1 MAKGKT
7 DESNGQ
13 EDSDLM
19 AVIEA
24 TDPQT
29 MDPRTAEP
37 PTPPSQD
44 PTPEKVIEAPTTPPP
59 LPTSPR
65 RSGAGPF
72 FGMVLGGIVAAGA
85 GFGLAQYM
93 PGQFA
98 KDADETLAATVA
110 AQADEIAALRAEL
123 AGLPTPDPQIE
134 ARLAALE
141 ALPAA
146 QDDEGLTVRLAE
158 LETEIADLKARP
170 AAAAETPG
178 AEVLAELA
186 ALKEQVAALGTGGG
200 VPADVIAAAEAA
212 EARLKAAE
220 ASATAMAE
228 QAEASAAAARRGA
241 ALDRITA
248 ALDSGAPYASALPEL
263 GGADL
268 PPVLVDNAAV
278 GLPTVA
284 GLADSFPEA
293 ARTALEAALRANMGE
308 SWTDR
313 VSSFLRSQTGLR
325 SLTPR
330 EGNDPDAV
338 LSRAE
343 AALTQGRVAEAITE
357 LAAMPEAGKPALADW
372 LALAQTRVDAEA
384 AVAALAA
391 N

>member
-7 DESNGQ
+7 DESPSQ
-13 EDSDLM
+13 EDNDLM
-19 AVIEA
+19 AVVEA
-24 TDPQT
+24 TDPSPMAPSEQT
-29 MDPRTAEP
+29 
-37 PTPPSQD
+37 PTD
-44 PTPEKVIEAPTTPPP
+44 PTPERMIEATASPLPPP
-59 LPTSPR
+59 APPR
-65 RSGAGPF
+65 NGAAGVF
-72 FGMVLGGIVAAGA
+72 LGMVLGGVLAAGA
-85 GFGLAQYM
+85 GFGLARFM
-93 PGQFA
+93 PDLLPMGSG
-98 KDADETLAATVA
+98 DALSATVA
-110 AQADEIAALRAEL
+110 AQADEIAALRAQL
-123 AGLPTPDPQIE
+123 AALPAPDPQID

-141 ALPAA
+141 SAPADGAALDGRFAA
-146 QDDEGLTVRLAE
+146 
-158 LETEIADLKARP
+158 LEAEIADLKARP
-170 AAAAETPG
+170 SIGGSAVSP
-178 AEVLAELA
+178 EVLTELA
-186 ALKEQVAALGTGGG
+186 ALKEQVAALGSGGS

-228 QAEASAAAARRGA
+228 QAEAAAAAARRGA

-284 GLADSFPEA
+284 DLADSFPEA

-343 AALTQGRVAEAITE
+343 AALAQGRVADAITE

-372 LALAQTRVDAEA
+372 LALAEIRVDAEV
-384 AVAALAA
+384 AVAALAV

>member
-7 DESNGQ
+7 DESPSAEGN
-13 EDSDLM
+13 DLM
-19 AVIEA
+19 AVVEA
-24 TDPQT
+24 TDPSL
-29 MDPRTAEP
+29 MAPPEP
-37 PTPPSQD
+37 PPAEAAPDKMT
-44 PTPEKVIEAPTTPPP
+44 EAPVAPPP
-59 LPTSPR
+59 PPAPAG
-65 RSGAGPF
+65 RSGAGAF
-72 FGMVLGGIVAAGA
+72 LGMVLGGVLAAGA
-85 GFGLAQYM
+85 GFGLARFM
-93 PGQFA
+93 PDMLPIGGD
-98 KDADETLAATVA
+98 DALSATVA

-123 AGLPTPDPQIE
+123 AALPAPDPQIDARLSALE
-134 ARLAALE
+134 AAPADGAGLDDRLAALE
-141 ALPAA
+141 A
-146 QDDEGLTVRLAE
+146 
-158 LETEIADLKARP
+158 EIADLRARP
-170 AAAAETPG
+170 ATGGAAASPEM
-178 AEVLAELA
+178 LAELA
-186 ALKEQVAALGTGGG
+186 ALKEQVAALGSGGS
-200 VPADVIAAAEAA
+200 VPADVIAAADAA

-228 QAEASAAAARRGA
+228 QAEAAAAAARRGA
-241 ALDRITA
+241 ALDRVTA

-268 PPVLVDNAAV
+268 PPVLLDNAAV

-284 GLADSFPEA
+284 DLAESFPEA

-343 AALTQGRVAEAITE
+343 AALAQGRVADAITE

-372 LALAQTRVDAEA
+372 LGQAQTRVDAEA

>member
-7 DESNGQ
+7 GDTPLQ
-13 EDSDLM
+13 EESDLM
-19 AVIEA
+19 AVVEA
-24 TDPQT
+24 TDPSL
-29 MDPRTAEP
+29 AEP
-37 PTPPSQD
+37 PEQPRQD
-44 PTPEKVIEAPTTPPP
+44 MTAEKMTEAPVAPAPPP
-59 LPTSPR
+59 APPR
-65 RSGAGPF
+65 QSGGAGAF
-72 FGMVLGGIVAAGA
+72 FGLVLGGVLAAGA
-85 GFGLAQYM
+85 GFGLARFM
-93 PGQFA
+93 PDLVPMGSDNA
-98 KDADETLAATVA
+98 LSATVA
-110 AQADEIAALRAEL
+110 AQAEEIAALRAEL
-123 AGLPTPDPQIE
+123 AALPAPDPQIDARLSALE
-134 ARLAALE
+134 AAPSDSTALDDRLAALE
-141 ALPAA
+141 A
-146 QDDEGLTVRLAE
+146 
-158 LETEIADLKARP
+158 EIADLRARP
-170 AAAAETPG
+170 NTGGSAASPEM
-178 AEVLAELA
+178 LAELA
-186 ALKEQVAALGTGGG
+186 ALKEQVASLGTGGT

-228 QAEASAAAARRGA
+228 QAEAAAAAARRGA

-284 GLADSFPEA
+284 DLADSFPEA
-293 ARTALEAALRANMGE
+293 ARSALEAALRANMGE

-343 AALTQGRVAEAITE
+343 AALAQGRVADAITE

>member
-7 DESNGQ
+7 DESPSAEGN
-13 EDSDLM
+13 DLM
-19 AVIEA
+19 AVVEA
-24 TDPQT
+24 TDPSL
-29 MDPRTAEP
+29 MAPPEP
-37 PTPPSQD
+37 PPAEAAPDKMT
-44 PTPEKVIEAPTTPPP
+44 EAPVAPPP
-59 LPTSPR
+59 PPAPAG
-65 RSGAGPF
+65 RSGAGAF
-72 FGMVLGGIVAAGA
+72 LGMVLGGVLAAGA
-85 GFGLAQYM
+85 GFGLARFM
-93 PGQFA
+93 PDMLPIGGD
-98 KDADETLAATVA
+98 DALSATVA

-123 AGLPTPDPQIE
+123 A
-134 ARLAALE
+134 
-141 ALPAA
+141 
-146 QDDEGLTVRLAE
+146 
-158 LETEIADLKARP
+158 
-170 AAAAETPG
+170 
-178 AEVLAELA
+178 
-186 ALKEQVAALGTGGG
+186 ALKEQVAALGSGGS
-200 VPADVIAAAEAA
+200 VPADVIAAADAA

-228 QAEASAAAARRGA
+228 QAEAAAAAARRGA
-241 ALDRITA
+241 ALDRVTA

-268 PPVLVDNAAV
+268 PPVLLDNAAV

-284 GLADSFPEA
+284 DLAESFPEA
-293 ARTALEAALRANMGE
+293 ARTGLEAALRANMGE

-343 AALTQGRVAEAITE
+343 AALAQGRVADAITE

-372 LALAQTRVDAEA
+372 LAQAQTRVDAEA

>member
-1 MAKGKT
+1 M
-7 DESNGQ
+7 
-13 EDSDLM
+13 
-19 AVIEA
+19 
-24 TDPQT
+24 
-29 MDPRTAEP
+29 
-37 PTPPSQD
+37 
-44 PTPEKVIEAPTTPPP
+44 
-59 LPTSPR
+59 
-65 RSGAGPF
+65 
-72 FGMVLGGIVAAGA
+72 
-85 GFGLAQYM
+85 
-93 PGQFA
+93 
-98 KDADETLAATVA
+98 
-110 AQADEIAALRAEL
+110 
-123 AGLPTPDPQIE
+123 
-134 ARLAALE
+134 
-141 ALPAA
+141 
-146 QDDEGLTVRLAE
+146 
-158 LETEIADLKARP
+158 
-170 AAAAETPG
+170 
-178 AEVLAELA
+178 
-186 ALKEQVAALGTGGG
+186 
-200 VPADVIAAAEAA
+200 
-212 EARLKAAE
+212 
-220 ASATAMAE
+220 
-228 QAEASAAAARRGA
+228 
-241 ALDRITA
+241 
-248 ALDSGAPYASALPEL
+248 DSGAPYASALPEL

>member
-7 DESNGQ
+7 GESPSQ
-13 EDSDLM
+13 EDTDLM
-19 AVIEA
+19 AVVEA
-24 TDPQT
+24 TDPSLVEPPAP
-29 MDPRTAEP
+29 PRQDMTAERI
-37 PTPPSQD
+37 T
-44 PTPEKVIEAPTTPPP
+44 EAPVAPAPPP
-59 LPTSPR
+59 APQR
-65 RSGAGPF
+65 QGGGAGAF
-72 FGMVLGGIVAAGA
+72 LGMVLGGVLAAGA
-85 GFGLAQYM
+85 GFGLARFM
-93 PGQFA
+93 PDLLPMGSA
-98 KDADETLAATVA
+98 NDVSATVA
-110 AQADEIAALRAEL
+110 AQAEEIAALRAEL
-123 AGLPTPDPQIE
+123 AALTAPDPQME
-134 ARLAALE
+134 ARLSALEAAPSDSAVLEDRLAALE
-141 ALPAA
+141 A
-146 QDDEGLTVRLAE
+146 
-158 LETEIADLKARP
+158 EIADLRARP
-170 AAAAETPG
+170 AAGGSAASPE
-178 AEVLAELA
+178 LQAELA
-186 ALKEQVAALGTGGG
+186 ALKEQVAALGSGGS

-228 QAEASAAAARRGA
+228 QAEAAAAAARRGA
-241 ALDRITA
+241 ALDRLAA

-268 PPVLVDNAAV
+268 PQVLVDNAAV

-284 GLADSFPEA
+284 DLADSFPEA

-308 SWTDR
+308 SWTER

-343 AALTQGRVAEAITE
+343 KALAQGRVADTITE
-357 LAAMPEAGKPALADW
+357 LAAMPEAGKPALSDW

>member
-7 DESNGQ
+7 DESATQ
-13 EDSDLM
+13 EDRDLM
-19 AVIEA
+19 AVVEA
-24 TDPQT
+24 TDPSLVE
-29 MDPRTAEP
+29 PAEP
-37 PTPPSQD
+37 PRQEIS
-44 PTPEKVIEAPTTPPP
+44 PEKIAEAPMSPAPPIAA
-59 LPTSPR
+59 PR
-65 RSGAGPF
+65 RSSGGGAF
-72 FGMVLGGIVAAGA
+72 LGMVLGGVLAAGA
-85 GFGLAQYM
+85 GFALARFM
-93 PGQFA
+93 PDLLPL
-98 KDADETLAATVA
+98 DADTALSETVA
-110 AQADEIAALRAEL
+110 AQAEDIAALRAEL
-123 AGLPTPDPQIE
+123 AALPAPDPQID
-134 ARLAALE
+134 ARLSALE
-141 ALPAA
+141 AAPVDGAA
-146 QDDEGLTVRLAE
+146 LDGRLGA
-158 LETEIADLKARP
+158 LEAAIADLRAQP
-170 AAAAETPG
+170 ATGGAAASPEL
-178 AEVLAELA
+178 LAELA
-186 ALKEQVAALGTGGG
+186 ALKEQVAALGSGGS

-228 QAEASAAAARRGA
+228 QAEAAAASARRSA
-241 ALDRITA
+241 ALDRIAA

-263 GGADL
+263 AGAEL
-268 PPVLVDNAAV
+268 PAVLVDNASV

-284 GLADSFPEA
+284 DLADSFPEA

-343 AALTQGRVAEAITE
+343 AALAQGRVADAITE

>member
-7 DESNGQ
+7 GDTPLQ
-13 EDSDLM
+13 EDNDLM
-19 AVIEA
+19 AVVEA
-24 TDPQT
+24 TDPSLAEPT
-29 MDPRTAEP
+29 EPPRQDMTAEKI
-37 PTPPSQD
+37 T
-44 PTPEKVIEAPTTPPP
+44 EAPVAPAAPPAP
-59 LPTSPR
+59 PR
-65 RSGAGPF
+65 QSGGAGAF
-72 FGMVLGGIVAAGA
+72 LGMVLGGVLAAGA
-85 GFGLAQYM
+85 GFGLARFM
-93 PGQFA
+93 PDLLPMGSA
-98 KDADETLAATVA
+98 NDVSATVA
-110 AQADEIAALRAEL
+110 AQAEEIAALRAEL
-123 AGLPTPDPQIE
+123 AALPAPDPQIDARLSALE
-134 ARLAALE
+134 AAPTDSTALDDRLAALE
-141 ALPAA
+141 A
-146 QDDEGLTVRLAE
+146 
-158 LETEIADLKARP
+158 EIADLRARP
-170 AAAAETPG
+170 ATG
-178 AEVLAELA
+178 ASSASPEMLAELA
-186 ALKEQVAALGTGGG
+186 ALKEQVAALGSGGT

-228 QAEASAAAARRGA
+228 QAEAAAAAARRGA

-268 PPVLVDNAAV
+268 PPVLVENAAV

-284 GLADSFPEA
+284 DLADSFPEA

-343 AALTQGRVAEAITE
+343 AALAQGRVADAITE

>member
-7 DESNGQ
+7 GESPLQ
-13 EDSDLM
+13 EDSDLL
-19 AVIEA
+19 AVVEA
-24 TDPQT
+24 TDPSLAEPSEPPPPDT
-29 MDPRTAEP
+29 TADKITEAPAAPAPP
-37 PTPPSQD
+37 PTPPRQSGG
-44 PTPEKVIEAPTTPPP
+44 
-59 LPTSPR
+59 
-65 RSGAGPF
+65 SGAF
-72 FGMVLGGIVAAGA
+72 FGLVLGGVLAAGA
-85 GFGLAQYM
+85 GFGLARFM
-93 PGQFA
+93 PDLVPMGGDNA
-98 KDADETLAATVA
+98 LSATVA
-110 AQADEIAALRAEL
+110 AQAEEIAALRAEL
-123 AGLPTPDPQIE
+123 AALPAPDPQIDARLSALE
-134 ARLAALE
+134 AAPADGVALDGRLAALE
-141 ALPAA
+141 A
-146 QDDEGLTVRLAE
+146 
-158 LETEIADLKARP
+158 EIADLRARP
-170 AAAAETPG
+170 TTGGSAASPEM
-178 AEVLAELA
+178 LAELA
-186 ALKEQVAALGTGGG
+186 ALKEQVAALGAGGT

-228 QAEASAAAARRGA
+228 QAEAAAAAARRGS
-241 ALDRITA
+241 ALDRIAA
-248 ALDSGAPYASALPEL
+248 ALDNGAPYASALPEL

-268 PPVLVDNAAV
+268 PPVLLDNAAV

-284 GLADSFPEA
+284 DLADSFPEA

-343 AALTQGRVAEAITE
+343 AALAQGRVADAITE

>member
-7 DESNGQ
+7 DESPSAEGN
-13 EDSDLM
+13 DLM
-19 AVIEA
+19 AVVEA
-24 TDPQT
+24 TDPSL
-29 MDPRTAEP
+29 MAPPEP
-37 PTPPSQD
+37 PPAEAAPDKMT
-44 PTPEKVIEAPTTPPP
+44 EAPVAPPP
-59 LPTSPR
+59 PPAPAG
-65 RSGAGPF
+65 RSGAGAF
-72 FGMVLGGIVAAGA
+72 LGMVLGGVLAAGA
-85 GFGLAQYM
+85 GFGLARFM
-93 PGQFA
+93 PDLLPMGGD
-98 KDADETLAATVA
+98 DALSATVA

-123 AGLPTPDPQIE
+123 AALPAPDPQIDARLSALE
-134 ARLAALE
+134 AAPADGAGLDDRLAALE
-141 ALPAA
+141 A
-146 QDDEGLTVRLAE
+146 
-158 LETEIADLKARP
+158 EIADLRARP
-170 AAAAETPG
+170 TTGGAAASPEM
-178 AEVLAELA
+178 LAELA
-186 ALKEQVAALGTGGG
+186 ALKEQVAALGSGGS
-200 VPADVIAAAEAA
+200 VPADVIAAADAA

-220 ASATAMAE
+220 ASATAMAQ
-228 QAEASAAAARRGA
+228 QAEAAAAAARRGA
-241 ALDRITA
+241 ALDRVTA

-263 GGADL
+263 GGVDL
-268 PPVLVDNAAV
+268 PPVLLDNAAV

-284 GLADSFPEA
+284 DLAERFPEA

-343 AALTQGRVAEAITE
+343 AALAQGRVADAITE

-372 LALAQTRVDAEA
+372 LAQAQTRVDAEA

>member
-7 DESNGQ
+7 GESPSQ

-19 AVIEA
+19 AVVEA
-24 TDPQT
+24 TDPSL
-29 MDPRTAEP
+29 AEP
-37 PTPPSQD
+37 PEPPRQD
-44 PTPEKVIEAPTTPPP
+44 MTSEKITEAPVTPAPPP
-59 LPTSPR
+59 APPR
-65 RSGAGPF
+65 QSGAAGAF
-72 FGMVLGGIVAAGA
+72 FGLVLGGVVAAGA
-85 GFGLAQYM
+85 GFGLARFM
-93 PGQFA
+93 PDLLPMGSA
-98 KDADETLAATVA
+98 NDLSVTVA
-110 AQADEIAALRAEL
+110 AQAEEIAALRAEL
-123 AGLPTPDPQIE
+123 VALPPPDPQIE
-134 ARLAALE
+134 ARLSALEAAPSDGATLDGRLAALE
-141 ALPAA
+141 A
-146 QDDEGLTVRLAE
+146 
-158 LETEIADLKARP
+158 EIADLRARP
-170 AAAAETPG
+170 ATG
-178 AEVLAELA
+178 ASSASPEMLAELA
-186 ALKEQVAALGTGGG
+186 ALKEQVAALGAGGS

-212 EARLKAAE
+212 EARLKAAD

-228 QAEASAAAARRGA
+228 QAEAAAAAARRGA
-241 ALDRITA
+241 ALDRIAA
-248 ALDSGAPYASALPEL
+248 ALDSGAPFASALPEL

-284 GLADSFPEA
+284 DLADSFPEA
-293 ARTALEAALRANMGE
+293 ARNALEAALRANMGE

-343 AALTQGRVAEAITE
+343 AALAQGRVADAITE

-372 LALAQTRVDAEA
+372 LALAQTRADAEV

>member
-7 DESNGQ
+7 DESPLQ
-13 EDSDLM
+13 EDNDLM
-19 AVIEA
+19 AVVEA
-24 TDPQT
+24 TDPSPMAPSEQ
-29 MDPRTAEP
+29 P
-37 PTPPSQD
+37 PTD
-44 PTPEKVIEAPTTPPP
+44 PTPERMTEAPASPLPPP
-59 LPTSPR
+59 APPR
-65 RSGAGPF
+65 NGGAGVF
-72 FGMVLGGIVAAGA
+72 LGMVVGGVLAAGA
-85 GFGLAQYM
+85 GFGLARFM
-93 PGQFA
+93 PDLLPMGSG
-98 KDADETLAATVA
+98 DALSATVA
-110 AQADEIAALRAEL
+110 AQADEIAALRAQL
-123 AGLPTPDPQIE
+123 AALPAPDPQID
-134 ARLAALE
+134 ARLSALESAPADGAALDGRFAALE
-141 ALPAA
+141 A
-146 QDDEGLTVRLAE
+146 
-158 LETEIADLKARP
+158 EIADLKARP
-170 AAAAETPG
+170 SIGGSAVSP
-178 AEVLAELA
+178 EVLTELA
-186 ALKEQVAALGTGGG
+186 ALKEQVAALGSGGS

-220 ASATAMAE
+220 VSATAMAE
-228 QAEASAAAARRGA
+228 QAEAAAAAARRGA

-284 GLADSFPEA
+284 DLAESFPEA

-343 AALTQGRVAEAITE
+343 AALAQGRVADAITE

-372 LALAQTRVDAEA
+372 LALAQTRVDAEV
-384 AVAALAA
+384 AVAALAV